1 VTPLQGLARTDLH
14 LLSVFMTIVE
24 QGGFSAAQ
32 IALNVSQST
41 ISRQMRD
48 LEIRL
53 GMRLAQRGRTGFRLT
68 DEGRAV
74 YEAAV
79 KLFRAINGFRG
90 EVGAAKGEVSG
101 ALSLAVIDNWIR
113 DETGPLIDA
122 LAALKRWGPAVHI
135 NIHSLPPDEI
145 ERAVLDGRADI
156 GIGVFHQHRP
166 GLRYDLMSA
175 DPMDLYCGSGHPLF
189 ADAGSDAALSQIAG
203 ADYVRRSYLSEDRVA
218 PLVSGLVSTATA
230 NQMEGVAFLILTG
243 RYVGYLPISYAAGW
257 LGNGRMR
264 SVHNS
269 TYQVETHIE
278 SVTRKGVAPSQV
290 ADYFMA
296 AVNRFGI
303 SEADGQADP

>member
-1 VTPLQGLARTDLH
+1 MPLQGLARTDLH
-14 LLSVFMTIVE
+14 LLSVFMTVVE

-32 IALNVSQST
+32 VALNVSQST

-68 DEGRAV
+68 EQGRLV
-74 YEAAV
+74 HDAAV
-79 KLFRAINGFRG
+79 KLFHAINGFRG
-90 EVGAAKGEVSG
+90 EVGAAMGEISG

-122 LAALKRWGPAVHI
+122 LADLKQWGPAVHL
-135 NIHSLPPDEI
+135 NIHTLPPDEI
-145 ERAVLDGRADI
+145 ELAVLDGRADV

-166 GLRYDLMSA
+166 GLRYDMICA

-189 ADAGSDAALSQIAG
+189 ADAGSGAAPAALAG

-243 RYVGYLPISYAAGW
+243 RYVGYLPVSYAAGW
-257 LGNGRMR
+257 VASARMR
-264 SVHNS
+264 SIHNP
-269 TYQVETHIE
+269 TYQVDTDIE
-278 SVTRKGVAPSQV
+278 SVTRKGVAPSPV
-290 ADYFMA
+290 ARRFMD
-296 AVNRFGI
+296 AVGRMGN
-303 SEADGQADP
+303 SNMAVQADP